1 MTQFSANLTDL
12 DNARLARMVE
22 VGRVLNSTT
31 NLDDLLGFI
40 IREAAAL
47 TASESASILLLDP
60 ATRQLRFKA
69 SAGAHA
75 PQLMD
80 VPVPLD
86 NSIAGAILQA
96 DEPMI
101 IDDVTQDERW
111 NPQVSQSIQFKTR
124 SILGVPMHDGERT
137 VGVLEAVNKIAGNYD
152 AKDTETLST
161 LADLAGVAVEKA
173 RLIDQLTRANQK
185 LSELDELKSGFIAI
199 ASHEL
204 RTPLAVIMGYLSF
217 LQDSVDPEL
226 AAQMNTVMGAAV
238 QLRTIMQNMFNLQFV
253 DTGRLKLNVEQFDFR
268 ALVEEVTAR
277 YMATGMMKRSLTM
290 KMAQE
295 PLPVVAD
302 RSMVEVVLGNLLDN
316 AVKFTRPQGS
326 VAVLVFRH
334 GDEVW
339 CSVRDNGIGIP
350 ADKLD
355 RIFDRFYQVEH
366 FMSRQ
371 YEGLGLG
378 LALAKELLTLHNGR
392 IWVESVEGRGS
403 KFDFAL
409 PLNTNEV
416 N

>member
-217 LQDSVDPEL
+217 L
-226 AAQMNTVMGAAV
+226 
-238 QLRTIMQNMFNLQFV
+238 
-253 DTGRLKLNVEQFDFR
+253 
-268 ALVEEVTAR
+268 
-277 YMATGMMKRSLTM
+277 
-290 KMAQE
+290 
-295 PLPVVAD
+295 
-302 RSMVEVVLGNLLDN
+302 
-316 AVKFTRPQGS
+316 
-326 VAVLVFRH
+326 
-334 GDEVW
+334 
-339 CSVRDNGIGIP
+339 
-350 ADKLD
+350 
-355 RIFDRFYQVEH
+355 
-366 FMSRQ
+366 
-371 YEGLGLG
+371 
-378 LALAKELLTLHNGR
+378 
-392 IWVESVEGRGS
+392 
-403 KFDFAL
+403 
-409 PLNTNEV
+409 
-416 N
+416 

>member
-1 MTQFSANLTDL
+1 MTHFSANLTDL

-75 PQLMD
+75 PQLVD
-80 VPVPLD
+80 FPVPLD
-86 NSIAGAILQA
+86 NSIAGAILRA

-101 IDDVTQDERW
+101 IDDVKQDDRW
-111 NPQVSQSIQFKTR
+111 NPQVSQSIQFETR

-137 VGVLEAVNKIAGNYD
+137 VGVLEAVNKIAGRYD
-152 AKDTETLST
+152 AKDAETLST

-173 RLIDQLTRANQK
+173 RLINQLTRANQK
-185 LSELDELKSGFIAI
+185 LNELDELKSGFIAI

-226 AAQMNTVMGAAV
+226 SAQMNTVMGAAV

-253 DTGRLKLNVEQFDFR
+253 DTGRLKLNVEPFDFR
-268 ALVEEVTAR
+268 QLVEELTAR
-277 YMATGMMKRSLTM
+277 YMTTGMMKRSLTV
-290 KMAQE
+290 KVAQE
-295 PLPVVAD
+295 ALPVVAD
-302 RSMVEVVLGNLLDN
+302 RSMMEVVLGNLLDN

-326 VAVLVFRH
+326 VAVLVYRN

-350 ADKLD
+350 SDKLD

-409 PLNTNEV
+409 PLNMNELE
-416 N
+416 